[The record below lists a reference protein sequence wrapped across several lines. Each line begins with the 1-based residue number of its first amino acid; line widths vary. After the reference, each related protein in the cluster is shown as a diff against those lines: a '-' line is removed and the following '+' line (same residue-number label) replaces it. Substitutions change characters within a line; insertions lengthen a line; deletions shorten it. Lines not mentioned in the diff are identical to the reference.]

1 MFTEEK
7 DWRYI
12 IWNNNEIWVNNKPVF
27 YENYVTFGIYCVNDL
42 LFDLDNVQSF
52 NKVARN
58 IARNNIL
65 MWIGLRHS
73 VPSSLSHTNDHPMIT
88 NPSFKYSNC
97 LFDVTK
103 KKSKE

>member
-1 MFTEEK
+1 MFAEEK

-12 IWNNNEIWVNNKPVF
+12 IWKHQEIRVNNKPVF
-27 YENYVTFGIYCVNDL
+27 YERYATFGIHCVNDL
-42 LFDLDNVQSF
+42 LLDLDNVQSF

-73 VPSSLSHTNDHPMIT
+73 VPSDLIDQLG
-88 NPSFKYSNC
+88 SNLQESEDEPPC
-97 LFDVTK
+97 DK
-103 KKSKE
+103 